1 MSDPD
6 LLRTMEGYLLRTATA
21 GERDAVEERL
31 LRDTDYCRKLAE
43 VENDLYDRYAAGE
56 MKASER
62 KLFAARIAAMPD
74 GARRLR
80 AAVALHALQRP
91 QGGNRAFAY
100 GGWCAA
106 ACLALAL
113 GVSLWWT
120 ARRQVPQPVAVV
132 LPQPEVIVRTPR
144 AMTLDLPAV
153 ITRGASAPPVRLATG
168 TALRLRLELREPSE
182 RQIAVKVRKGGSA
195 IWSGNAGPGTNG
207 IAEVWIPPGV
217 LDSGGYDVVLEGAE
231 TPQIWVFRVISVP

>member
-1 MSDPD
+1 MSDLD
-6 LLRTMEGYLLRTATA
+6 LLRTMEGYLLGTVTA

-31 LRDTDYCRKLAE
+31 LRDTDYCQKLAE

-80 AAVALHALQRP
+80 AAVALHALRKP
-91 QGGNRAFAY
+91 QAGDRALAY
-100 GGWCAA
+100 GGWGAA

-120 ARRQVPQPVAVV
+120 ARRPAPEPVAVV
-132 LPQPEVIVRTPR
+132 LPQPGVTVGTPR

-153 ITRGASAPPVRLATG
+153 IPRGASAPPVRLAAG
-168 TALRLRLELREPSE
+168 TALRLRLELREASD
-182 RQIAVKVRKGGSA
+182 RRITVRVRKGGRT
-195 IWSGNAGPGTNG
+195 IWSGNAGPSANG

-217 LDSGGYDVVLEGAE
+217 LDSGGYDLVLESAE